1 MDGRGSDRGVS
12 GYINNLV
19 VLHVEALKEEIEMKL
34 KRKIAKRKAMEGM
47 SFEEKFEFAFR
58 VSYFAMWI
66 AFFAVAAVLHAAGI
80 I

>member
-1 MDGRGSDRGVS
+1 MEGKVKNKKSKV
-12 GYINNLV
+12 
-19 VLHVEALKEEIEMKL
+19 
-34 KRKIAKRKAMEGM
+34 MEGM

>member
-1 MDGRGSDRGVS
+1 M
-12 GYINNLV
+12 
-19 VLHVEALKEEIEMKL
+19 E
-34 KRKIAKRKAMEGM
+34 RKGKMAKRKVIEGM

-66 AFFAVAAVLHAAGI
+66 AIFAVAAALHAAGI

>member
-1 MDGRGSDRGVS
+1 MD
-12 GYINNLV
+12 
-19 VLHVEALKEEIEMKL
+19 K

-66 AFFAVAAVLHAAGI
+66 AIIAVAVVLNAAGI

>member
-1 MDGRGSDRGVS
+1 
-12 GYINNLV
+12 
-19 VLHVEALKEEIEMKL
+19 MKI
-34 KRKIAKRKAMEGM
+34 KRKSAKRKAMEGM

-66 AFFAVAAVLHAAGI
+66 AIFAVAAALNFAGI

>member
-1 MDGRGSDRGVS
+1 M
-12 GYINNLV
+12 
-19 VLHVEALKEEIEMKL
+19 E
-34 KRKIAKRKAMEGM
+34 RKNKKAKRKAMEGM
-47 SFEEKFEFAFR
+47 SFEEKLNFAFQ

>member
-1 MDGRGSDRGVS
+1 MEGKS
-12 GYINNLV
+12 
-19 VLHVEALKEEIEMKL
+19 KK
-34 KRKIAKRKAMEGM
+34 AKRKAMEGM

-66 AFFAVAAVLHAAGI
+66 AIFAVAAVLHAAGI

>member
-1 MDGRGSDRGVS
+1 
-12 GYINNLV
+12 
-19 VLHVEALKEEIEMKL
+19 MKG
-34 KRKIAKRKAMEGM
+34 KGKSAKRKAMEGM

-66 AFFAVAAVLHAAGI
+66 AIFAVVAALTAAGI

>member
-1 MDGRGSDRGVS
+1 MD
-12 GYINNLV
+12 
-19 VLHVEALKEEIEMKL
+19 K
-34 KRKIAKRKAMEGM
+34 KRKMAKRNVMEGM

-66 AFFAVAAVLHAAGI
+66 AIFAVAAALHAAGI

>member
-1 MDGRGSDRGVS
+1 
-12 GYINNLV
+12 
-19 VLHVEALKEEIEMKL
+19 MKA
-34 KRKIAKRKAMEGM
+34 KGKMAKRKAMEGM

-66 AFFAVAAVLHAAGI
+66 AIFAVVVVLHAVGI

>member
-1 MDGRGSDRGVS
+1 MERKG
-12 GYINNLV
+12 
-19 VLHVEALKEEIEMKL
+19 
-34 KRKIAKRKAMEGM
+34 KREKSKAMEGM

-66 AFFAVAAVLHAAGI
+66 AIFAVAAALHAAGI